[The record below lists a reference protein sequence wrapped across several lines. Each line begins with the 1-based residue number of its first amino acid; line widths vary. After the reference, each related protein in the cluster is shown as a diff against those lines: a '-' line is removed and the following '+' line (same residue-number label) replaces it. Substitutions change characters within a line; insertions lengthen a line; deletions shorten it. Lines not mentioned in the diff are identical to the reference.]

1 MCRPQMVPIRT
12 WTATRNIVGH
22 GMEQVSVALPI
33 HFSKRARQK
42 AIDERGRPV
51 VEATK
56 ATCVTVC
63 GAVRPV
69 IRVLNETFCR

>member
-51 VEATK
+51 AEATK
-56 ATCVTVC
+56 ATC
-63 GAVRPV
+63 GAVRPD